1 MEPESS
7 LPCSQEPPHWS
18 LSWARCIQSTPSHV
32 ISLRLSVIIFSHPHL
47 DFPSGVFPSDFLNT
61 IFYKFLAFPMYA
73 TCPANLTLLDVIT
86 LIIFGK
92 EYKI

>member
-1 MEPESS
+1 
-7 LPCSQEPPHWS
+7 
-18 LSWARCIQSTPSHV
+18 
-32 ISLRLSVIIFSHPHL
+32 
-47 DFPSGVFPSDFLNT
+47 
-61 IFYKFLAFPMYA
+61 MYA